1 MGKKLVFLF
10 LALLLPVCIFL
21 FLKIFGKNEFDVA
34 PLYEQGVTGAHP
46 LCNLTYPS
54 PYVLPDSV
62 MKLISR
68 GNDAPLVLL
77 NFSGAE
83 TVLQRV
89 YDEVSENEVKTV
101 QAQALALRDEELSFL
116 KNCVL
121 LLKDPDDVVLID
133 DQKRIRGY
141 YQGSS
146 REEIDRLL
154 IELSIILKKY

>member
-1 MGKKLVFLF
+1 MGKKIVFLF

-34 PLYEQGVTGAHP
+34 PLHEQGVPDAPAH
-46 LCNLTYPS
+46 CNLTYPS

-62 MKLISR
+62 MKLIGS
-68 GNDAPLVLL
+68 DAPLVIL
-77 NFSGAE
+77 NFSGEE

-89 YDEVSENEVKTV
+89 YDEVSESEVKTV
-101 QAQALALRDEELSFL
+101 QPQAMALREEDLSFL
-116 KNCVL
+116 KRCVL
-121 LLKDPDDVVLID
+121 LLKDPYDVVLID
-133 DQKRIRGY
+133 NQKRIRGY

>member
-1 MGKKLVFLF
+1 MGKKVVFLF

-34 PLYEQGVTGAHP
+34 PLHEQGVPDAP
-46 LCNLTYPS
+46 AYCNLTYPS

-62 MKLISR
+62 MKLISK
-68 GNDAPLVLL
+68 DSHAPLVIL
-77 NFSGAE
+77 NFSGEEA
-83 TVLQRV
+83 VLQRV
-89 YDEVSENEVKTV
+89 YDEVSESEVRSV
-101 QAQALALRDEELSFL
+101 QPRALALREEQLSFL

-121 LLKDPDDVVLID
+121 LLKDPYDIVLVD
-133 DQKRIRGY
+133 NQKRIRGY

-154 IELSIILKKY
+154 IEVSIILKKY